1 MIPQIIYLILLG
13 IAICDAIHKHGKPKT
28 GNYDAT
34 PIFIGILVQFIIMWW
49 GGFFNPMFK

>member
-34 PIFIGILVQFIIMWW
+34 PIFIGILIQFIIMWW